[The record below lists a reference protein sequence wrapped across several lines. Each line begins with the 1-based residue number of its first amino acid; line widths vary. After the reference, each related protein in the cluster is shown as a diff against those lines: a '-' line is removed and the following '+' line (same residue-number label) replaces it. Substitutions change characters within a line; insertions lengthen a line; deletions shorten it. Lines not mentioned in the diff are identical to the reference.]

1 MENYAWVLVGAVV
14 GGALG
19 GLLSWGLIWCIWYR

>member
-1 MENYAWVLVGAVV
+1 MVVIRIILGAVV

-19 GLLSWGLIWCIWYR
+19 AGYSYLTRCVGSA